1 MRIPEN
7 PFLKVGEFLA
17 KRLLPEGGKEP
28 DKGIAGELKLLSG
41 GKKEAV
47 NRYFAKKIADTLL
60 VLTVMAVAS
69 LAVFLTEGR
78 GGKLVENNELQ
89 RPGYGMGDREEDLTV
104 QAEGLDE
111 EKSLSVTVQEKRY
124 TAQQVGL
131 LLEQGKETIET
142 NLSGENPSLDQVR
155 TALNFP
161 ASLENGAVS
170 VEWMTIPYGI
180 VDEDGTIVGV
190 PKENGTMVEIRATLS
205 CQGEELIY
213 ETAACVFPPDLSE
226 EEELWQ
232 AVRKEVEQAD
242 EAEAQQSVLT
252 LPEQVAGRKLTWM
265 RESEEIVPLFL
276 FLTILLPCLV
286 WLWKDQ
292 QIHEK
297 IKERDLQL
305 KADYG
310 ELLWKMTMLLGAGLT
325 IRGAFMKIAAEYQK
339 EKEGRV
345 RYAYEEMVSAC
356 IEMKSGVAE
365 GAAYENFGRRCGLP
379 GYIKLGSLLSQ
390 NLKKG
395 SKGLASILEKEAET
409 SMEERKNM
417 ARKLGEQAGTKLLF
431 PMILMF
437 GVVLVILIVPAFLS
451 M

>member
-1 MRIPEN
+1 MRKPEN
-7 PFLKVGEFLA
+7 PFLRIGEFLA
-17 KRLLPEGGKEP
+17 EKLTAQRGKEP

-41 GKKEAV
+41 GNRDAV
-47 NRYFAKKIADTLL
+47 DRYFAKKIADTLL
-60 VLTVMAVAS
+60 VLTVMAAVS

-78 GGKLVENNELQ
+78 GGDVVENNELQ

-104 QAEGLDE
+104 QMEGLDE
-111 EKSLSVTVQEKRY
+111 ERPLKVTIQEKRY
-124 TAQQVGL
+124 TAQQAGR
-131 LLEQGKETIET
+131 LLEQGKETVEAG
-142 NLSGENPSLDQVR
+142 LPGENDSLDQVR

-161 ASLENGAVS
+161 TSLENGAVA

-180 VDEDGTIVGV
+180 VDENGAIVGE
-190 PKENGTMVEIRATLS
+190 PEETGTMVEIRATLS

-213 ETAACVFPPDLSE
+213 ETAACVFPPDLTE
-226 EEELWQ
+226 EEALWR
-232 AVRKEVEQAD
+232 AVREEVERAD
-242 EAEAQQSVLT
+242 EAEAEQPVLT
-252 LPEQVAGRKLTWM
+252 LPGWIAGRKVTWM
-265 RESEEIVPLFL
+265 QASEKLFPLFL
-276 FLTILLPCLV
+276 FLTILLPYLV

-305 KADYG
+305 RADYG

-325 IRGAFMKIAAEYQK
+325 IRGAFMKIAADYQK

-345 RYAYEEMVSAC
+345 RYAYEEMLSAC

-365 GAAYENFGRRCGLP
+365 GTAYENFGRRCGLP

-417 ARKLGEQAGTKLLF
+417 ARKLGERAGTKLLF

-437 GVVLVILIVPAFLS
+437 AVVLVILIVPAFLS

>member
-1 MRIPEN
+1 MRKPEN
-7 PFLKVGEFLA
+7 PFLRIGEFLA
-17 KRLLPEGGKEP
+17 EKLTAQRGKEP

-41 GKKEAV
+41 GNRDAV
-47 NRYFAKKIADTLL
+47 DRYFAKKIADTLL
-60 VLTVMAVAS
+60 VLTVMAAVS

-78 GGKLVENNELQ
+78 GGDVVENNELQ

-104 QAEGLDE
+104 QMEGLDE
-111 EKSLSVTVQEKRY
+111 ERPLKVTIQEKRY
-124 TAQQVGL
+124 TAQQAGR
-131 LLEQGKETIET
+131 LLEQGKETVEAG
-142 NLSGENPSLDQVR
+142 LPGENDSLDQVR

-161 ASLENGAVS
+161 TSLENGAVA

-180 VDEDGTIVGV
+180 VDENGAIVGE
-190 PKENGTMVEIRATLS
+190 PEETGTMVEIRATLS

-213 ETAACVFPPDLSE
+213 ETAACVFPPDLTE
-226 EEELWQ
+226 EEALWR
-232 AVRKEVEQAD
+232 AVREEVERAD
-242 EAEAQQSVLT
+242 EAEAEQPVLT
-252 LPEQVAGRKLTWM
+252 LPGWIAGRKVTWIQA
-265 RESEEIVPLFL
+265 SEKLFPLFL

-305 KADYG
+305 RADYG

-325 IRGAFMKIAAEYQK
+325 IRGAFMKIAADYQK

-345 RYAYEEMVSAC
+345 RYAYEEMLSAC

-365 GAAYENFGRRCGLP
+365 GTAYENFGRRCGLP

-395 SKGLASILEKEAET
+395 FKGLASILEKEAET

-417 ARKLGEQAGTKLLF
+417 ARKLGERAGTKLLF

-437 GVVLVILIVPAFLS
+437 AVVLVILIVPAFLS

>member
-1 MRIPEN
+1 MRKPEN
-7 PFLKVGEFLA
+7 PFLRIGEFLA
-17 KRLLPEGGKEP
+17 EKLTAQRGKEP

-41 GKKEAV
+41 GNRDAV
-47 NRYFAKKIADTLL
+47 DRYFAKKIADTLL
-60 VLTVMAVAS
+60 VLTVMAAVS

-78 GGKLVENNELQ
+78 GGDVVENNELQ

-104 QAEGLDE
+104 QMEGLDE
-111 EKSLSVTVQEKRY
+111 ERPLKVTIQEKRY
-124 TAQQVGL
+124 TAQQAGR
-131 LLEQGKETIET
+131 LLEQGKETVEAG
-142 NLSGENPSLDQVR
+142 LPGENDSLDQVR

-161 ASLENGAVS
+161 TSLENGAVA

-180 VDEDGTIVGV
+180 VDENGAIVGE
-190 PKENGTMVEIRATLS
+190 PEETGTMVEIRATLS

-213 ETAACVFPPDLSE
+213 ETAACVFPPDLTE
-226 EEELWQ
+226 EEALWR
-232 AVRKEVEQAD
+232 AVREEVERAD
-242 EAEAQQSVLT
+242 EAEAEQPVLT
-252 LPEQVAGRKLTWM
+252 LPGWIAGRKVTWIQA
-265 RESEEIVPLFL
+265 SEKLFPLFL

-305 KADYG
+305 RADYG

-325 IRGAFMKIAAEYQK
+325 IRGAFMKIAADYQK

-345 RYAYEEMVSAC
+345 RYAYEEMLSAC

-365 GAAYENFGRRCGLP
+365 GTAYENFGRRCGLP

-417 ARKLGEQAGTKLLF
+417 ARKLGERAGTKLLF

-437 GVVLVILIVPAFLS
+437 AVVLVILIVPAFLS

>member
-1 MRIPEN
+1 MRKPEN
-7 PFLKVGEFLA
+7 PFLRIGEFLA
-17 KRLLPEGGKEP
+17 EKLTAQRGTEP
-28 DKGIAGELKLLSG
+28 DQGIAGELKLLSG
-41 GKKEAV
+41 GNRDAV
-47 NRYFAKKIADTLL
+47 DRYFAKKIADTLL
-60 VLTVMAVAS
+60 VLTVMAAVS

-78 GGKLVENNELQ
+78 GGDVVENNELQ

-104 QAEGLDE
+104 QMEGLDE
-111 EKSLSVTVQEKRY
+111 ERPLKVTIQEKRY
-124 TAQQVGL
+124 TAQQAGR
-131 LLEQGKETIET
+131 LLEQGKETVEAG
-142 NLSGENPSLDQVR
+142 LPGENDSLDQVR

-161 ASLENGAVS
+161 TSLENGAVA

-180 VDEDGTIVGV
+180 VDENGAIVGE
-190 PKENGTMVEIRATLS
+190 PEETGTMVEIRATLS

-213 ETAACVFPPDLSE
+213 ETAACVFPPDLTE
-226 EEELWQ
+226 EEALWR
-232 AVRKEVEQAD
+232 AVREEVERAD
-242 EAEAQQSVLT
+242 EAEAEQPVLT
-252 LPEQVAGRKLTWM
+252 LPGWIAGRKVTWIQA
-265 RESEEIVPLFL
+265 SEKLFPLFL

-305 KADYG
+305 RADYG

-325 IRGAFMKIAAEYQK
+325 IRGAFMKIAADYQK

-345 RYAYEEMVSAC
+345 RYAYEEMLSAC

-365 GAAYENFGRRCGLP
+365 GTAYENFGRRCGLP

-417 ARKLGEQAGTKLLF
+417 ARKLGERAGTKLLF

-437 GVVLVILIVPAFLS
+437 AVVLVILIVPAFLS